1 MSSDSAVD
9 PQVQEPTPPRAPT
22 SAWQRRTAE
31 MRAVGKKL
39 DKKNLDG
46 EERLQLLRQQAEL
59 ADKREATLSR
69 RLPRDL

>member
-9 PQVQEPTPPRAPT
+9 PQVENATPPRQPT
-22 SAWQRRTAE
+22 SAWQRKTAE

-39 DKKNLDG
+39 DKKNLGD
-46 EERLQLLRQQAEL
+46 EERLELLRQQAAL